1 MPVAVSDD
9 APGGGADGI
18 RIDHFGAS
26 LTGTLNGY
34 ALTQFDISIYDLDGT
49 AFSSSMLQI
58 PTDLSQFELATVS
71 MQFSGSAYVA
81 GNITSIQLVPEPSL
95 AALLGAGS
103 LAIALR
109 RRIAA

>member
-1 MPVAVSDD
+1 VPVAVYDG
-9 APGGGADGI
+9 APGSGADGI
-18 RIDHFGAS
+18 RIDNFGAS

-34 ALTQFDISIYDLDGT
+34 ALTGFGISIDDLDGT

-58 PTDLSQFELATVS
+58 PTDLSQFESATVY
-71 MQFSGSAYVA
+71 MQFSGSAYVV

-95 AALLGAGS
+95 AALLGVGA

-109 RRIAA
+109 RRA